1 MQQHALQ
8 PLTEIETFFKTDGHL
23 VYGEAITQ
31 LEHALQCA
39 HLAEQA
45 GASDALIVAALFHDV
60 GHMLHRDAAAALA
73 KGNDDKHEILGAK
86 FLSRW
91 FAPDVTQP
99 VAFHVSAKRYLCAR
113 EAQYE
118 NSLSVISQHTLR
130 LQGGVMTAEQADEFA
145 ATAYAMDGVSLRR
158 WDDLAKVKNLST
170 PPWEHF
176 MQIARR
182 CADLN
187 KRPEKLN

>member
-1 MQQHALQ
+1 MPENLLE
-8 PLTEIETFFKTDGHL
+8 PLSEIENYFKTDGHL

-60 GHMLHRDAAAALA
+60 GHMLHRDAATALA
-73 KGNDDKHEILGAK
+73 NDDKHEILGAK

-113 EAQYE
+113 EAQYK

-130 LQGGVMTAEQADEFA
+130 LQGGVMTAEQADEFS

-176 MQIARR
+176 IQITYR
-182 CADLN
+182 CAALKKCESN
-187 KRPEKLN
+187 